1 VNESSYGRNLRHH
14 EGSFSPKGGSS
25 LNPFLADRWLKGE
38 SRILKVPAAS
48 RGVALNV
55 LDRLPHSEPD
65 SRSLGH
71 LIRSYINELL

>member
-1 VNESSYGRNLRHH
+1 M
-14 EGSFSPKGGSS
+14 
-25 LNPFLADRWLKGE
+25 NPFLADRWLKGE